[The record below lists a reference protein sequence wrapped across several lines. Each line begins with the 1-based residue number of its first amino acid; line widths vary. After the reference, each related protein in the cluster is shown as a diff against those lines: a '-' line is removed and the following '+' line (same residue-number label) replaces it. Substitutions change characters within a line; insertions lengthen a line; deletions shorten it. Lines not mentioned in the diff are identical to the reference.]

1 MNDFIEQLTNA
12 LKQIIEPDSG
22 QDIISLRMLRDI
34 QLDEKG
40 LVQFKLHLPGPNYA
54 HKEALHTAVQ
64 QCFASLAPEKS
75 LHVHFVNQ
83 MPFAENPNLIAPHIQ
98 HIIAVGSGKGG
109 VGKSTWSVCLAL
121 ELKRQGYR
129 VGLMDAD
136 LYGPSIPTMLG
147 IQSLKPLVSQNQGSP
162 KLIPIETQ
170 GLHVVSIGNI
180 IEPEQAVVLRGPRLA
195 AIIKQFFNDTEW
207 PPLDYLIVDLPPGTG
222 DIQLTLV
229 QTIPLSG
236 AILITTP
243 QEVAVVDAI
252 KAANMF
258 QMEQIG
264 VPILGIV
271 ENMSWFEPDDAPG
284 KRYYIFGEGGGQR
297 LADKTQ
303 SSLLGQFPI
312 KEKLRAMMD
321 TGSSYRINPTLLPM
335 LENLVHKLIQKVKLR
350 DEIYHPTAQGPNPKT
365 SSS

>member
-1 MNDFIEQLTNA
+1 M
-12 LKQIIEPDSG
+12 
-22 QDIISLRMLRDI
+22 
-34 QLDEKG
+34 
-40 LVQFKLHLPGPNYA
+40 
-54 HKEALHTAVQ
+54 
-64 QCFASLAPEKS
+64 
-75 LHVHFVNQ
+75 
-83 MPFAENPNLIAPHIQ
+83 
-98 HIIAVGSGKGG
+98 
-109 VGKSTWSVCLAL
+109 
-121 ELKRQGYR
+121 
-129 VGLMDAD
+129 
-136 LYGPSIPTMLG
+136 
-147 IQSLKPLVSQNQGSP
+147 
-162 KLIPIETQ
+162 
-170 GLHVVSIGNI
+170 
-180 IEPEQAVVLRGPRLA
+180 
-195 AIIKQFFNDTEW
+195 
-207 PPLDYLIVDLPPGTG
+207 DLPPGTG